1 MPIATG
7 LMLGTTLRLLKAM
20 PRNLANG
27 CAFAVTFV
35 LMGVL
40 VLPLWSVLLICIPLS
55 IALRF
60 IDKRA

>member
-1 MPIATG
+1 
-7 LMLGTTLRLLKAM
+7 L
-20 PRNLANG
+20 
-27 CAFAVTFV
+27 TFV